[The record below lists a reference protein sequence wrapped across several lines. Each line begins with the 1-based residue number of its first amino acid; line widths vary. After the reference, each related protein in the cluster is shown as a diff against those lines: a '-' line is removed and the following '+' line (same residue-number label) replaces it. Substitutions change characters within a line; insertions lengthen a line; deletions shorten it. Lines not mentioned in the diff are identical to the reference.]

1 MPTPSLCRR
10 CVQSIPCASARG
22 TRVPTRE
29 GVPRRHARS
38 PRYLNEGAASP
49 FSWFPQKFE
58 SRSLDEAEVAEATN
72 GVNKARRFGKIWPR
86 VRAGGDRSAQL
97 EARSWPKGSA
107 AEKPGQGLLPSP
119 ATPPQSTFCLCP
131 LATSTWCFW
140 RTKQQRA
147 FPNPTSPGT
156 HVPDR
161 PFSSLAKMPQ
171 PACTHRL
178 CWVCERPAGCS
189 RAPGFS
195 LPGFSLPPSHPHPAA
210 GCWVTPGSCSLR
222 RFPGPHKQG
231 TSHRKVPL
239 GLSMVCCGSKW
250 HRKGKVKICLWEQVS
265 A

>member
-1 MPTPSLCRR
+1 MR
-10 CVQSIPCASARG
+10 
-22 TRVPTRE
+22 
-29 GVPRRHARS
+29 
-38 PRYLNEGAASP
+38 
-49 FSWFPQKFE
+49 
-58 SRSLDEAEVAEATN
+58 
-72 GVNKARRFGKIWPR
+72 
-86 VRAGGDRSAQL
+86 
-97 EARSWPKGSA
+97 EARSWRPGAGPKA
-107 AEKPGQGLLPSP
+107 VLLKNLAKGFSP
-119 ATPPQSTFCLCP
+119 ALLHHLRALSVSALW
-131 LATSTWCFW
+131 ATSTWCFW

-156 HVPDR
+156 HVPDG

-171 PACTHRL
+171 PAGTHRL

-239 GLSMVCCGSKW
+239 GLSMVCWGSKW
-250 HRKGKVKICLWEQVS
+250 HRK
-265 A
+265 